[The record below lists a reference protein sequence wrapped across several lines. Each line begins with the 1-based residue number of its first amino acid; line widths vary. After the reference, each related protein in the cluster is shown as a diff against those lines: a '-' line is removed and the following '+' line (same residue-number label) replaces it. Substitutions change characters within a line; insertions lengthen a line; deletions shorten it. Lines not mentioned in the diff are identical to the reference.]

1 MDHLLTI
8 GAFAKATR
16 LTPKAL
22 RLYDAH
28 PGDRYLLCSDGLFA
42 VVPDARI
49 RELLGAHSTP
59 EEAVHALV
67 AAANDAGGPAPACAS
82 SGRRVHPDDV
92 GLRTG
97 TFMAED
103 TTGPPT
109 APLFSRRDRAVIAA
123 AAISMLL
130 VQMDW
135 FALTLML
142 PVIARDFGEPTTDL
156 QWLVSGYMLALGALM
171 IIGGRLA
178 DIHGRRRVLIVG
190 LTGFGAVSVVCSAA
204 QNEAWLVAGRVVQGA
219 SAALVFPVAV
229 AVVTAYFR
237 DDRQGRAVG
246 TVLAFSAVGTALGPF
261 VGGAFAEH
269 VSWRAAFLLNVPL
282 CAVAALL
289 MLRFVAET
297 RDEQA
302 GRGLDLPGAVA
313 VTAGLTAVMLAVDQG
328 SRWGWTSP
336 ATVAVLVAGAAL
348 LVTFFAVERGAA
360 EPLLD
365 LTLLRNR
372 PFVTVTLAGSLS
384 NVVYC
389 LVAVLSALYLQQAR
403 GLSPLDAGL
412 VFLALS
418 VGAGG
423 ASYWSGHLA
432 RRWRPEAVMSAGML
446 LSAAGLLLLTW
457 SRPLPLYTAVF
468 AVVGIGV
475 GLGWAL
481 TNTATQS
488 YVPAGRLAAAS
499 GLVLTSLVLLGAVAV
514 TVAATVLEALSGSAA
529 TAASD
534 GPAIEWVLRAAAV
547 LAAAGALS
555 LVPLVRTHRH
565 DDREGSGRTAGGGPP
580 A

>member
-1 MDHLLTI
+1 
-8 GAFAKATR
+8 
-16 LTPKAL
+16 
-22 RLYDAH
+22 
-28 PGDRYLLCSDGLFA
+28 
-42 VVPDARI
+42 
-49 RELLGAHSTP
+49 
-59 EEAVHALV
+59 
-67 AAANDAGGPAPACAS
+67 
-82 SGRRVHPDDV
+82 
-92 GLRTG
+92 
-97 TFMAED
+97 MAED
-103 TTGPPT
+103 TTGPRT

-123 AAISMLL
+123 ASISMLL

-135 FALTLML
+135 FALNLML

-178 DIHGRRRVLIVG
+178 DIHGRRRVLVVG

-204 QNEAWLVAGRVVQGA
+204 QNEAWLVAGRVAQGA
-219 SAALVFPVAV
+219 SAALVFPVTV

-261 VGGAFAEH
+261 VGGVFAEH
-269 VSWRAAFLLNVPL
+269 VSWRAVFLLNVPL
-282 CAVAALL
+282 CALALL

-302 GRGLDLPGAVA
+302 GRGLDLPGAVTVA
-313 VTAGLTAVMLAVDQG
+313 AGLTAVMLAVDQG

-336 ATVAVLVAGAAL
+336 ATVTVLVAGAAL
-348 LVTFFAVERGAA
+348 LVAFCAVERRAA

-499 GLVLTSLVLLGAVAV
+499 GLVLTSLVLVGAVAV

-534 GPAIEWVLRAAAV
+534 GPAIEWVLRAAAL

-555 LVPLVRTHRH
+555 LVPLIRNQRH
-565 DDREGSGRTAGGGPP
+565 DDGDGSGRTAGGAPP